1 MKCVIKT
8 QITHVIRSEFTNANG
23 DKVPYCKFDVIE
35 NVFDSENEY
44 GYVISSI
51 SSKVDN
57 FPKLLA
63 YAKQKQDIN
72 LEIEFVTNKDGSIKR
87 KVTKIN
93 NDVLV

>member
-23 DKVPYCKFDVIE
+23 ENIPYCKFDVIE
-35 NVFDSENEY
+35 NVIDNENEY
-44 GYVISSI
+44 GFITSSL

-57 FPKLLA
+57 FNKLLT
-63 YAKQKQDIN
+63 YAKSKQEVN
-72 LEIEFVTNKDGSIKR
+72 LEIEFITNKDGSVKR
-87 KVTKIN
+87 RATKIN